1 MPQLHTHHEG
11 ISKARQTKMI
21 ELHRGLHLLYSHPET
36 FPTAFFILCTR
47 PEGYSTIYMVLVRP
61 GLQLNLDTTALMVDA
76 LTAKSPP
83 WLLTLTSSDK
93 NPKIKSYRFAATF

>member
-1 MPQLHTHHEG
+1 
-11 ISKARQTKMI
+11 
-21 ELHRGLHLLYSHPET
+21 
-36 FPTAFFILCTR
+36 
-47 PEGYSTIYMVLVRP
+47 MVLVRP

-83 WLLTLTSSDK
+83 WLLTLTFSDK